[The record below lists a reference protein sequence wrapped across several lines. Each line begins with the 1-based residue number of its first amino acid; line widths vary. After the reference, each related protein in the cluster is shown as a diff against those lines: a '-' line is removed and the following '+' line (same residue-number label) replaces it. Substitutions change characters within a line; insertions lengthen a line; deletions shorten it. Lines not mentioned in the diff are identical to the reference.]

1 MESSLFQ
8 KQQFY
13 IKIVLMMHLFL
24 IKTQSVTS
32 QDINWWTG
40 VVWIIVMFFYQ
51 LFELSFWWH
60 PFTAEDPIVSK

>member
-1 MESSLFQ
+1 MESYLCH

-13 IKIVLMMHLFL
+13 IKIVLMMDLFL
-24 IKTQSVTS
+24 IKIQSIAS

-51 LFELSFWWH
+51 VFGLSFWWH